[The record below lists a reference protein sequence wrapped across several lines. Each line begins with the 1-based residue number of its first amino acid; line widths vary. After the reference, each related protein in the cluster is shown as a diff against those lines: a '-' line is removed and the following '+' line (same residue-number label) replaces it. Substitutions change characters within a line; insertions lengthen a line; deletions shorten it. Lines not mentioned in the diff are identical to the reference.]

1 MNKGDHRIHI
11 YRESKTLTCQY
22 WSILCGGHTGI
33 CCTLFILP
41 CCNFLTFQNKTKH
54 KKNQ

>member
-1 MNKGDHRIHI
+1 MNKGDHQIHI
-11 YRESKTLTCQY
+11 YIESKTLTCQY

-41 CCNFLTFQNKTKH
+41 CCSFLTFQNKTKH
-54 KKNQ
+54 EKNQ